1 VKLATGSVDGRP
13 MWGPVVESRLHDV
26 SARWPSPEAMIAA
39 SVEPDGIV
47 ALRRA
52 ADAAYSY
59 DIEHVR
65 LAPPV
70 PEPRRVLC
78 IGINY
83 LDHAAETGR
92 SVETATYPTVFT
104 RFPSSLVG
112 HGHAVIRPAASS
124 DFDYEGELAVV
135 IGRRARSVPAAQALD
150 AVAGYSCFMDGTL
163 RDFQRHST
171 QFTAGKNF
179 DASGSWGP
187 WIVTADEVGP
197 PSDLLL
203 TTVVNGSVVQ
213 HASTALLIH
222 DVAAIVAYCSLFTT
236 LEPGDVIATG
246 TPGGVGAART
256 PPLWLTPG
264 STVEVTIDRVGTLR
278 NEVVA
283 EGGADASSQPA
294 RRPTTAAT

>member
-1 VKLATGSVDGRP
+1 MKLATGSVDGRV
-13 MWGPVVESRLHDV
+13 MWGPVVEARLHDV
-26 SARWPSPEAMIAA
+26 SARWPTPAAMVAA
-39 SVEPDGIV
+39 SVEPDGIA
-47 ALRRA
+47 ALQRA

-59 DIEHVR
+59 DVDHVR
-65 LAPPV
+65 LSPPV
-70 PEPRRVLC
+70 PEPRRILC

-92 SVETATYPTVFT
+92 PVETAAHPTVFT
-104 RFPSSLVG
+104 RFPSSFVG
-112 HGHAVIRPAASS
+112 HGQAVVRPAASS

-135 IGRRARSVPAAQALD
+135 IGRRARSIPVARALD
-150 AVAGYSCFMDGTL
+150 AVAGYSCFMDGSV

-197 PSDLLL
+197 PTDLLL

-222 DVAAIVAYCSLFTT
+222 DVAAIVAYCSVFTT

-278 NEVVA
+278 NQVVA
-283 EGGADASSQPA
+283 EAGFTPDSEPA
-294 RRPTTAAT
+294 RPPTTTAT

>member
-1 VKLATGSVDGRP
+1 MV
-13 MWGPVVESRLHDV
+13 
-26 SARWPSPEAMIAA
+26 AA
-39 SVEPDGIV
+39 SIEPDGI
-47 ALRRA
+47 ATLQRA
-52 ADAAYSY
+52 ADGANSY

-70 PEPRRVLC
+70 PEPRRILC

-92 SVETATYPTVFT
+92 SVGTAAHPTVFT

-112 HGHAVIRPAASS
+112 HGQPVIRPAASS
-124 DFDYEGELAVV
+124 DFDYEGELAVIV
-135 IGRRARSVPAAQALD
+135 GRRARAISASRALD
-150 AVAGYSCFMDGTL
+150 VVAGYSCFMDGTL

-171 QFTAGKNF
+171 QVTAGKNF

-187 WIVTADEVGP
+187 WIVTADEVGAP
-197 PSDLLL
+197 NDLLL

-222 DVAAIVAYCSLFTT
+222 DVAAIVAYCSVFTT

-256 PPLWLTPG
+256 PPLWLAPG
-264 STVEVTIDRVGTLR
+264 ATVEVTIDRIGTLR
-278 NEVVA
+278 NEVLA
-283 EGGADASSQPA
+283 EPGFTPDTEPA
-294 RRPTTAAT
+294 RRPTATAT